1 MASEADL
8 SSAEDRGPLRSPLT
22 SSGSTSRPRTKPTA
36 CRRCHSRK
44 VKCSGG
50 QPCDNCRQAIKG
62 AECTYP
68 RRNRMVK
75 VSQRYID
82 DLVAEN
88 RRLKNSSNADTQA
101 RAGALL
107 PEISVAPVK
116 ERTENAIAIPPPSL
130 DERPWFFDM
139 NIPHTPI
146 LIGEASDAAFATR
159 FRQAISTL
167 EHSHIPRVNYAT
179 DERLLTLSD
188 TDCPWPSPAR
198 ARLLV
203 GVALR
208 YVSRC
213 YHIVRKSLIMDAL
226 EQTLQNP
233 AESDSLL
240 KSKLWA
246 LFAIGAM
253 YSTRSA
259 TSEKHFPGMGYF
271 ARATRVLRIV
281 SERPRIDVV
290 ELRLLLSFYSL
301 ALNRRHTAY
310 TFAGSATR
318 LAVVMGLHLNV
329 PESQLRDVAAREHR
343 VRVWWTAYI
352 FDRMWA
358 VKLSHPVGVHDIDIE
373 VDLPSNPTVDES
385 VADDFADASYFV
397 ASIKLASLL
406 GRVVPSIYRRR
417 HQQTSLSHRV
427 QEALKELRG
436 WSEELP
442 PQLHLDYKPTSDRI
456 PKPISLH
463 LNFNQ
468 CAVCTTRPIL
478 LHVLRTHVASWGA
491 PDASEPQI
499 PVTAM
504 TLAETCI
511 RCARHSCRLLT
522 ECWIDGSF
530 ATFDYFFTQYLFSAA
545 TVLAVSSLLDGKE
558 SHNDR
563 EQFEEAAQ
571 FLSQLKD
578 NGNYAA
584 EEFCQHIDAMKRTMA
599 AAQARRG
606 GYAAEGDTAAAMP
619 SAAPAFT
626 DAVTLGQS
634 FQAQNTTAGMALNE
648 PSLQELLAQ
657 PVLDL
662 QFIDASIYNDGAQ
675 GLYWPDFSPDSWTA
689 DAWATT

>member
-1 MASEADL
+1 
-8 SSAEDRGPLRSPLT
+8 
-22 SSGSTSRPRTKPTA
+22 
-36 CRRCHSRK
+36 
-44 VKCSGG
+44 
-50 QPCDNCRQAIKG
+50 
-62 AECTYP
+62 
-68 RRNRMVK
+68 
-75 VSQRYID
+75 
-82 DLVAEN
+82 
-88 RRLKNSSNADTQA
+88 
-101 RAGALL
+101 
-107 PEISVAPVK
+107 
-116 ERTENAIAIPPPSL
+116 
-130 DERPWFFDM
+130 
-139 NIPHTPI
+139 
-146 LIGEASDAAFATR
+146 
-159 FRQAISTL
+159 
-167 EHSHIPRVNYAT
+167 
-179 DERLLTLSD
+179 
-188 TDCPWPSPAR
+188 
-198 ARLLV
+198 
-203 GVALR
+203 
-208 YVSRC
+208 
-213 YHIVRKSLIMDAL
+213 
-226 EQTLQNP
+226 
-233 AESDSLL
+233 
-240 KSKLWA
+240 
-246 LFAIGAM
+246 
-253 YSTRSA
+253 
-259 TSEKHFPGMGYF
+259 
-271 ARATRVLRIV
+271 
-281 SERPRIDVV
+281 
-290 ELRLLLSFYSL
+290 
-301 ALNRRHTAY
+301 
-310 TFAGSATR
+310 
-318 LAVVMGLHLNV
+318 MGLHLNV
-329 PESQLRDVAAREHR
+329 PESQLRDAAAREHR

-358 VKLSHPVGVHDIDIE
+358 AKLSHPVAVQDVDIE

-385 VADDFADASYFV
+385 IADDFADASYFV
-397 ASIKLASLL
+397 ASVRLASLL

-436 WSEELP
+436 WSEGLP
-442 PQLHLDYKPTSDRI
+442 PELHLDHKPTSERI

-491 PDASEPQI
+491 PDAPEPQI

-545 TVLAVSSLLDGKE
+545 TILAASSLLNGKE

-606 GYAAEGDTAAAMP
+606 GYATEGDT
-619 SAAPAFT
+619 SAAVPSTMPPFT
-626 DAVTLGQS
+626 DAVTLGQP
-634 FQAQNTTAGMALNE
+634 FQTQHTTAGMALNE

-657 PVLDL
+657 PLLDL

-675 GLYWPDFSPDSWTA
+675 GLYWPDFSPESWTA
-689 DAWATT
+689 DAWAPT